1 MENHVSQQLSA
12 YLTAAAL
19 GAASAMCYD
28 LLRTV
33 RLRRRRNRR
42 LTGALDA
49 VYIAVQGLLLLWFAL
64 RIGQGELRLYMLTG
78 MALGA
83 LLYGLTLPP
92 LLRPLW
98 DFWLDAAVQC
108 CRLLCRP
115 AAILACWVKKAAAFL
130 KKTFPF
136 HRACATIK
144 RKGRLCRRQKGEG
157 DHGAEEETT
166 QKAEQ
171 YRAGHGTGRVDP
183 GSGRGDHQRL
193 RPPEG
198 GAGPGGGPH
207 PAAAGKT
214 QENQALQS
222 DLDKKDDQ
230 EFIKALARDLLGL
243 AEEGER
249 IFYDVND

>member
-92 LLRPLW
+92 LLRQG
-98 DFWLDAAVQC
+98 V
-108 CRLLCRP
+108 P
-115 AAILACWVKKAAAFL
+115 A
-130 KKTFPF
+130 
-136 HRACATIK
+136 
-144 RKGRLCRRQKGEG
+144 Q
-157 DHGAEEETT
+157 
-166 QKAEQ
+166 
-171 YRAGHGTGRVDP
+171 P
-183 GSGRGDHQRL
+183 GSGSQNQRASQQFQHGSVSS
-193 RPPEG
+193 R
-198 GAGPGGGPH
+198 
-207 PAAAGKT
+207 
-214 QENQALQS
+214 
-222 DLDKKDDQ
+222 
-230 EFIKALARDLLGL
+230 
-243 AEEGER
+243 
-249 IFYDVND
+249 

>member
-115 AAILACWVKKAAAFL
+115 FPE
-130 KKTFPF
+130 KTLSFSP
-136 HRACATIK
+136 
-144 RKGRLCRRQKGEG
+144 
-157 DHGAEEETT
+157 
-166 QKAEQ
+166 
-171 YRAGHGTGRVDP
+171 
-183 GSGRGDHQRL
+183 RL
-193 RPPEG
+193 RYNKEKGTALPP
-198 GAGPGGGPH
+198 
-207 PAAAGKT
+207 
-214 QENQALQS
+214 S
-222 DLDKKDDQ
+222 
-230 EFIKALARDLLGL
+230 
-243 AEEGER
+243 ER
-249 IFYDVND
+249 GRRPWRRRRNHAKSGTIPCWSWYWPC

>member
-1 MENHVSQQLSA
+1 
-12 YLTAAAL
+12 
-19 GAASAMCYD
+19 
-28 LLRTV
+28 
-33 RLRRRRNRR
+33 
-42 LTGALDA
+42 
-49 VYIAVQGLLLLWFAL
+49 
-64 RIGQGELRLYMLTG
+64 MLTG

-115 AAILACWVKKAAAFL
+115 AAILACWAKKAAAFL

-157 DHGAEEETT
+157 DHGAEEEAT
-166 QKAEQ
+166 QKA
-171 YRAGHGTGRVDP
+171 
-183 GSGRGDHQRL
+183 
-193 RPPEG
+193 
-198 GAGPGGGPH
+198 
-207 PAAAGKT
+207 

>member
-49 VYIAVQGLLLLWFAL
+49 VYIAGQGLLLLWFAL

-98 DFWLDAAVQC
+98 DFWLDAAAVPPC
-108 CRLLCRP
+108 GDTGVLGEKSRR
-115 AAILACWVKKAAAFL
+115 
-130 KKTFPF
+130 FPEKNLSF
-136 HRACATIK
+136 S
-144 RKGRLCRRQKGEG
+144 
-157 DHGAEEETT
+157 
-166 QKAEQ
+166 
-171 YRAGHGTGRVDP
+171 P
-183 GSGRGDHQRL
+183 RL
-193 RPPEG
+193 RYNKEKGTALPP
-198 GAGPGGGPH
+198 
-207 PAAAGKT
+207 
-214 QENQALQS
+214 S
-222 DLDKKDDQ
+222 
-230 EFIKALARDLLGL
+230 
-243 AEEGER
+243 ER
-249 IFYDVND
+249 GRRPWRRRSHAKSGTIPCWSWYWPC

>member
-115 AAILACWVKKAAAFL
+115 AAILACWVKKAAAFRSHSKLNAEKSLTLFSALFFYLFQGL
-130 KKTFPF
+130 KWEK
-136 HRACATIK
+136 
-144 RKGRLCRRQKGEG
+144 
-157 DHGAEEETT
+157 
-166 QKAEQ
+166 
-171 YRAGHGTGRVDP
+171 
-183 GSGRGDHQRL
+183 RGD
-193 RPPEG
+193 EW
-198 GAGPGGGPH
+198 
-207 PAAAGKT
+207 
-214 QENQALQS
+214 
-222 DLDKKDDQ
+222 
-230 EFIKALARDLLGL
+230 
-243 AEEGER
+243 
-249 IFYDVND
+249 

>member
-49 VYIAVQGLLLLWFAL
+49 VYIAGQGLLLLWFAL

-92 LLRPLW
+92 LLPVIRAEIW
-98 DFWLDAAVQC
+98 DV
-108 CRLLCRP
+108 RSSKS
-115 AAILACWVKKAAAFL
+115 I
-130 KKTFPF
+130 
-136 HRACATIK
+136 
-144 RKGRLCRRQKGEG
+144 
-157 DHGAEEETT
+157 
-166 QKAEQ
+166 
-171 YRAGHGTGRVDP
+171 
-183 GSGRGDHQRL
+183 L
-193 RPPEG
+193 RPS
-198 GAGPGGGPH
+198 
-207 PAAAGKT
+207 
-214 QENQALQS
+214 LCS
-222 DLDKKDDQ
+222 
-230 EFIKALARDLLGL
+230 
-243 AEEGER
+243 
-249 IFYDVND
+249 V

>member
-108 CRLLCRP
+108 CHLLCRP
-115 AAILACWVKKAAAFL
+115 AAILACWVKKGSHSKLNAEKSLTLFSALFFYLFQGL
-130 KKTFPF
+130 KWEK
-136 HRACATIK
+136 
-144 RKGRLCRRQKGEG
+144 
-157 DHGAEEETT
+157 
-166 QKAEQ
+166 
-171 YRAGHGTGRVDP
+171 
-183 GSGRGDHQRL
+183 RGD
-193 RPPEG
+193 EW
-198 GAGPGGGPH
+198 
-207 PAAAGKT
+207 
-214 QENQALQS
+214 
-222 DLDKKDDQ
+222 
-230 EFIKALARDLLGL
+230 
-243 AEEGER
+243 
-249 IFYDVND
+249 

>member
-42 LTGALDA
+42 LTGALDV

-92 LLRPLW
+92 MLRPLW

-115 AAILACWVKKAAAFL
+115 AAILACWVKKAAVFL
-130 KKTFPF
+130 KKNLSFSP
-136 HRACATIK
+136 
-144 RKGRLCRRQKGEG
+144 
-157 DHGAEEETT
+157 
-166 QKAEQ
+166 
-171 YRAGHGTGRVDP
+171 
-183 GSGRGDHQRL
+183 RL
-193 RPPEG
+193 RYNKEKGTALPP
-198 GAGPGGGPH
+198 
-207 PAAAGKT
+207 
-214 QENQALQS
+214 S
-222 DLDKKDDQ
+222 
-230 EFIKALARDLLGL
+230 
-243 AEEGER
+243 ER
-249 IFYDVND
+249 GRRPWRRRRNHAKSGTIPCWSWYWPC

>member
-108 CRLLCRP
+108 CRLLLSL
-115 AAILACWVKKAAAFL
+115 I
-130 KKTFPF
+130 
-136 HRACATIK
+136 HI
-144 RKGRLCRRQKGEG
+144 
-157 DHGAEEETT
+157 
-166 QKAEQ
+166 
-171 YRAGHGTGRVDP
+171 
-183 GSGRGDHQRL
+183 
-193 RPPEG
+193 
-198 GAGPGGGPH
+198 
-207 PAAAGKT
+207 
-214 QENQALQS
+214 
-222 DLDKKDDQ
+222 
-230 EFIKALARDLLGL
+230 
-243 AEEGER
+243 
-249 IFYDVND
+249 

>member
-49 VYIAVQGLLLLWFAL
+49 VYIAGQGLLLLWFAL

-144 RKGRLCRRQKGEG
+144 RKGRLPPSERGRRPWRRRRNHAKS
-157 DHGAEEETT
+157 
-166 QKAEQ
+166 
-171 YRAGHGTGRVDP
+171 GTIP
-183 GSGRGDHQRL
+183 CWSWYW
-193 RPPEG
+193 PC
-198 GAGPGGGPH
+198 
-207 PAAAGKT
+207 
-214 QENQALQS
+214 
-222 DLDKKDDQ
+222 
-230 EFIKALARDLLGL
+230 
-243 AEEGER
+243 
-249 IFYDVND
+249 

>member
-83 LLYGLTLPP
+83 LLYLSL
-92 LLRPLW
+92 
-98 DFWLDAAVQC
+98 
-108 CRLLCRP
+108 
-115 AAILACWVKKAAAFL
+115 I
-130 KKTFPF
+130 
-136 HRACATIK
+136 HI
-144 RKGRLCRRQKGEG
+144 
-157 DHGAEEETT
+157 
-166 QKAEQ
+166 
-171 YRAGHGTGRVDP
+171 
-183 GSGRGDHQRL
+183 
-193 RPPEG
+193 
-198 GAGPGGGPH
+198 
-207 PAAAGKT
+207 
-214 QENQALQS
+214 
-222 DLDKKDDQ
+222 
-230 EFIKALARDLLGL
+230 
-243 AEEGER
+243 
-249 IFYDVND
+249 

>member
-92 LLRPLW
+92 LLRQCQQPPLRW
-98 DFWLDAAVQC
+98 PVRL
-108 CRLLCRP
+108 RLLLAPPPLPRAQHCR
-115 AAILACWVKKAAAFL
+115 
-130 KKTFPF
+130 
-136 HRACATIK
+136 
-144 RKGRLCRRQKGEG
+144 
-157 DHGAEEETT
+157 
-166 QKAEQ
+166 
-171 YRAGHGTGRVDP
+171 
-183 GSGRGDHQRL
+183 
-193 RPPEG
+193 
-198 GAGPGGGPH
+198 
-207 PAAAGKT
+207 
-214 QENQALQS
+214 
-222 DLDKKDDQ
+222 
-230 EFIKALARDLLGL
+230 
-243 AEEGER
+243 
-249 IFYDVND
+249 